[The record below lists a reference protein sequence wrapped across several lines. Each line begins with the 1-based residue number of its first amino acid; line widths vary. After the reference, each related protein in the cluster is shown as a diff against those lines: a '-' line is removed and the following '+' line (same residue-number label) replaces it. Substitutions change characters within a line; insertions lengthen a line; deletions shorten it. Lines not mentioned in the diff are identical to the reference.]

1 MSRTLRLDPSLPL
14 VWRTPDSF
22 QVGVNPAIAIIDSL
36 DSRFL
41 PVLSAL
47 RTGISEEGCEAIAS
61 HEGLTAEHTR
71 AFLSAL
77 GEVLVHKN
85 PEPLPRVAITGST
98 GNHRVFSQVWAQLG
112 HTLVANPRDAHP
124 ADETF
129 VLSNFVLQPSAYQP
143 WISRDLRHTPVIFSD
158 QAITVG
164 PRVTPG
170 EGPCLGCVWDNESRR
185 EPALVALASQ
195 LTAHTAATDTP
206 AFHALAAWHAR
217 ELVETDT
224 PGLTLRIDRYTR
236 RTTSH
241 VEEASARCACRSLE
255 D

>member
-47 RTGISEEGCEAIAS
+47 STGISEEGCEAIAS
-61 HEGLTAEHTR
+61 HEGITPENTR
-71 AFLSAL
+71 TFLSAL
-77 GEVLVHKN
+77 GEVLLHKN

-112 HTLVANPRDAHP
+112 HT
-124 ADETF
+124 
-129 VLSNFVLQPSAYQP
+129 
-143 WISRDLRHTPVIFSD
+143 
-158 QAITVG
+158 
-164 PRVTPG
+164 
-170 EGPCLGCVWDNESRR
+170 
-185 EPALVALASQ
+185 LVALASQ

-241 VEEASARCACRSLE
+241 VEEVSARCACRSLE